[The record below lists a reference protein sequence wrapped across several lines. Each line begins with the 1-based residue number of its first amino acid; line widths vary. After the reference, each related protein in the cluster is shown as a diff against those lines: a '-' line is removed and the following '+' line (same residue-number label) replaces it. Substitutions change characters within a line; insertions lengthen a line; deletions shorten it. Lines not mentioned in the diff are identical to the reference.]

1 MVLDGGQS
9 MTKPL
14 IVVNFKTYASA
25 SGATAEALAV
35 AMEKHSNG
43 PARMVAV
50 VSAFDLEAVC
60 RVAPNLEVWSQH
72 LDPVGQGGFTGW
84 LEPHTAIHRG
94 AQGTI
99 INHAE
104 HKVEMEHVKS
114 LLPQLPDG
122 FPVCGCAADLEE
134 AKSLAEMG
142 PTFIAVEPPELIGGD
157 ISVTTADPSIVSDTV
172 AVVKATNAGVRVLC
186 GAGVKNGQDVAT
198 AISLGAEGVLLASGV
213 TKAKDVEAVLADLVS
228 QLVWVANHTLFDV
241 SLPQAACHQG
251 TLVCICTPYNR
262 SLLSP
267 KARILV
273 GDETPSH
280 TTP

>member
-1 MVLDGGQS
+1 MGFFAGLS

-228 QLVWVANHTLFDV
+228 QLV
-241 SLPQAACHQG
+241 
-251 TLVCICTPYNR
+251 
-262 SLLSP
+262 
-267 KARILV
+267 
-273 GDETPSH
+273 
-280 TTP
+280 

>member
-25 SGATAEALAV
+25 SGATAETLAV
-35 AMEKHSNG
+35 AMEAHSNG

-50 VSAFDLEAVC
+50 VSAFDLEAV
-60 RVAPNLEVWSQH
+60 RRAAPSLEVWSQH

-84 LEPHTAIHRG
+84 LEPKTAIHRG
-94 AQGTI
+94 AQGTV

-104 HKVEMEHVKS
+104 HKVEMDHVQR
-114 LLPQLPDG
+114 LLPQLPEN

-172 AVVKATNAGVRVLC
+172 AVVKATNPDVRVLC

-198 AISLGAEGVLLASGV
+198 AIKLGAEGVLLASGV
-213 TKAKDVEAVLADLVS
+213 TKASDVASVLNDLVS
-228 QLVWVANHTLFDV
+228 
-241 SLPQAACHQG
+241 
-251 TLVCICTPYNR
+251 
-262 SLLSP
+262 LL
-267 KARILV
+267 
-273 GDETPSH
+273 
-280 TTP
+280 